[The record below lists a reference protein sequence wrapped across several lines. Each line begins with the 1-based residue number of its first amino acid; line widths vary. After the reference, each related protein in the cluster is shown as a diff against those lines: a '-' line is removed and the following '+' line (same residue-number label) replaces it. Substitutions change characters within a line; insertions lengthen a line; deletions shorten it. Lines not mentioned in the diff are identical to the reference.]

1 MSVEIRRQLFNLA
14 NLSLNELRA
23 KWYDIFK
30 SDPPYH
36 KRRLLIREL
45 AYQIQSLY
53 YTNIPSKNEIANL
66 IKIAEKEI
74 IDRNDKVK
82 YASGNRITIVPP
94 IGTVIKKIYR
104 NQEYFIKILED
115 NKIEYNGDIYKS
127 LSAVAYKITGTKW
140 NGKVFFG
147 LVKDRKDLENNNL
160 NIQSKKVG

>member
-1 MSVEIRRQLFNLA
+1 MRRQLFNLA

-74 IDRNDKVK
+74 IDKNDKVK

>member
-1 MSVEIRRQLFNLA
+1 MSVEMRRQLFNLA

-74 IDRNDKVK
+74 IDKNDKVK